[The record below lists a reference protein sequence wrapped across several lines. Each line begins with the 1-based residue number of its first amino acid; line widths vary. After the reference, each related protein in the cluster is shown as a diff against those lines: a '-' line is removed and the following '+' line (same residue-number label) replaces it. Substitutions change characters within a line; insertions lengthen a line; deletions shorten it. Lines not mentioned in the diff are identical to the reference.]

1 MKTYREFFISLGG
14 GGDDQT
20 NKKGRKKK
28 SDHAER

>member
-1 MKTYREFFISLGG
+1 MNTYREFFISLGG
-14 GGDDQT
+14 GGSDQT

>member
-1 MKTYREFFISLGG
+1 MNTYREFFISLGG

-20 NKKGRKKK
+20 NKNGRKKK